1 LRLSGKVE
9 SVMSKHETPL
19 TRKYW
24 NEIGGILIEEFPA
37 VLKGV
42 NHSQR
47 LMDGIILLGEQKKIA
62 SWKNI
67 EIKGKD
73 IVVIQTKASRLGMN
87 VMGQAFFSIEL
98 MKKYHPK
105 SIKSV
110 IVCNKDDEVLR
121 PIAEMHGLEVK
132 VYI

>member
-1 LRLSGKVE
+1 
-9 SVMSKHETPL
+9 MSKHETPL

-24 NEIGGILIEEFPA
+24 NEIGGTLIEEFPA
-37 VLKGV
+37 VLKGD

-47 LMDGIILLGEQKKIA
+47 LMDGIILLGQQKTIE

-132 VYI
+132 VYS

>member
-1 LRLSGKVE
+1 MPQEELQQ
-9 SVMSKHETPL
+9 
-19 TRKYW
+19 
-24 NEIGGILIEEFPA
+24 LIN
-37 VLKGV
+37 K
-42 NHSQR
+42 QW
-47 LMDGIILLGEQKKIA
+47 LLPCGF
-62 SWKNI
+62 WKNI
-67 EIKGKD
+67 EIKDKD

-98 MKKYHPK
+98 MKKYLPK

-121 PIAEMHGLEVK
+121 PIAEMYGLQIK

>member
-1 LRLSGKVE
+1 
-9 SVMSKHETPL
+9 MSKHETPL

-24 NEIGGILIEEFPA
+24 NEIGGTLIEEFPA
-37 VLKGV
+37 VLKGD

-47 LMDGIILLGEQKKIA
+47 LIDGIILLGEQTKIE

-98 MKKYHPK
+98 MKKYLPK

-121 PIAEMHGLEVK
+121 PIAEMQGLEVK

>member
-1 LRLSGKVE
+1 MRLSGKVE

>member
-1 LRLSGKVE
+1 
-9 SVMSKHETPL
+9 MSKHETPL

-24 NEIGGILIEEFPA
+24 NEIGGTLIEEFPA
-37 VLKGV
+37 AQRGD
-42 NHSQR
+42 NNSQR
-47 LMDGIILLGEQKKIA
+47 LLDGIILLGEQTKIE

-67 EIKGKD
+67 DIKGKD
-73 IVVIQTKASRLGMN
+73 IVVIQTKANRLGMN

-105 SIKSV
+105 SIRSV

-132 VYI
+132 VYV

>member
-1 LRLSGKVE
+1 
-9 SVMSKHETPL
+9 MSKHETPL

-24 NEIGGILIEEFPA
+24 NEIGGTLIEEFPA
-37 VLKGV
+37 VFKGD

-47 LMDGIILLGEQKKIA
+47 LMDGIIILGQQKKIE
-62 SWKNI
+62 SWKYI
-67 EIKGKD
+67 EIKGMD

>member
-1 LRLSGKVE
+1 
-9 SVMSKHETPL
+9 MSKHETPL

>member
-1 LRLSGKVE
+1 
-9 SVMSKHETPL
+9 MSKHETPL

-24 NEIGGILIEEFPA
+24 NEIGGTLIEEFPA
-37 VLKGV
+37 VIKGD

-47 LMDGIILLGEQKKIA
+47 LIDGIILLGEQTKIE

-67 EIKGKD
+67 EIKNKD

-121 PIAEMHGLEVK
+121 PIA
-132 VYI
+132 

>member
-1 LRLSGKVE
+1 MELSGRVE
-9 SVMSKHETPL
+9 LVMSKHETPL